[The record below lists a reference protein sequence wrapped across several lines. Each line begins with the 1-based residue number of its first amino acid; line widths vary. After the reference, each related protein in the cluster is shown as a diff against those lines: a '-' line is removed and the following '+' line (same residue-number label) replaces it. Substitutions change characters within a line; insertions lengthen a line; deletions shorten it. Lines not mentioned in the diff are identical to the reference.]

1 MRQEQ
6 LDHLLQDP
14 QAIQEAKDRL
24 ALLDPQVLQE
34 AQAMSVTLDPQV
46 LLDLQVVQASL
57 GLLDPQGQQE

>member
-1 MRQEQ
+1 MLQEQ

-14 QAIQEAKDRL
+14 QVIQEAKDRL